1 MTDDKKLTAK
11 AKPADTEPVSPSPV
25 EPKQTSAKSAG
36 ARPAKVIAHDAVV
49 GDGETDPIYYS
60 KARVPG
66 RTENRKSLTVLHIQR
81 RLTAEGFAEAQS
93 APGGAYEV
101 LTTRAVTQWQE
112 SRGEDATGVLTRE
125 QFDALFEG
133 DPNVTVHQDSH
144 EDHAV

>member
-49 GDGETDPIYYS
+49 GDGETDHVFYS
-60 KARVPG
+60 KAKVPG
-66 RTENRKSLTVLHIQR
+66 RSENRKSLTVLHIQR
-81 RLTAEGFAEAQS
+81 RMMDEGFAEAAS
-93 APGGAYEV
+93 SPGGAYDV

-112 SRGEDATGVLTRE
+112 ARGDDATGVLTRE

-133 DPNVTVHQDSH
+133 DPNVTVNQDWH

>member
-25 EPKQTSAKSAG
+25 EPKQTSAKPAG

-112 SRGEDATGVLTRE
+112 ARGDDATGVLTRE

>member
-25 EPKQTSAKSAG
+25 EPKQASAKSAG

-60 KARVPG
+60 KARKPG

-93 APGGAYEV
+93 APGGAFEV
-101 LTTRAVTQWQE
+101 LTERAVSQWQE
-112 SRGEDATGVLTRE
+112 ARGDEATGVLTRE

-133 DPNVTVHQDSH
+133 DPNVEVIQDTH
-144 EDHAV
+144 KDHDI

>member
-36 ARPAKVIAHDAVV
+36 ARPATVIAHDAVV
-49 GDGETDPIYYS
+49 GDGETDPVYYS
-60 KARVPG
+60 KAKVPG
-66 RTENRKSLTVLHIQR
+66 PKENRKSLTVLHVQR

-112 SRGEDATGVLTRE
+112 SRGEDATGVLTRD